1 MIWVKIDI
9 IFFEEKS
16 GLMEET
22 FGVTVI
28 STFIL
33 VSKGILL
40 LKTYQSQ
47 WMAGKEGCK
56 GRLVRE
62 FLKLLS
68 VATMT

>member
-1 MIWVKIDI
+1 MDI

-33 VSKGILL
+33 VRKGILL
-40 LKTYQSQ
+40 LKTYQS
-47 WMAGKEGCK
+47 
-56 GRLVRE
+56 
-62 FLKLLS
+62 
-68 VATMT
+68 